1 MTSLPIGVRALNPRI
16 PREVAALMLAL
27 QLRSSSRVPLR
38 DLTDAEWESLLQFCD
53 VAHLTLSLAQLERD
67 GFPSWVAEHLEI
79 NLRDN
84 AARFD
89 RVKATYREAAAAL
102 DKAQVECIVLKGFA
116 QAPDYVNDPR
126 LRMQSDLDLY
136 CPQHMIQ
143 GAQAALQSIGYEPEE
158 TLDYSRAD
166 HLPSMIRPG
175 DWQWRGNPFD
185 PDMPLSI
192 ELHFTLWN
200 ESVSFL
206 PVPEVDSFWERRTKR
221 VIDGVAFPALSSVDH
236 LGYLAIHILRNL
248 IAGDW
253 VLHHIHELATFLHAH
268 ADDDMFWKAWKET
281 HSSSLRAMET
291 IALCLARSW
300 FSCDVHEELEREIIC
315 LPVGLTMWLQRFPA
329 SSIEGMFRQNKDWV
343 WLHFAL
349 LKSRTKKRQLLRRAL
364 IPRRIPR
371 RNEPVVRLENRQPR
385 RFRIAHPS
393 GRYISY
399 LASRLTAHA
408 HVVPATLFRGLG
420 WWLSQRQLGT

>member
-136 CPQHMIQ
+136 CPQHM
-143 GAQAALQSIGYEPEE
+143 
-158 TLDYSRAD
+158 
-166 HLPSMIRPG
+166 
-175 DWQWRGNPFD
+175 
-185 PDMPLSI
+185 
-192 ELHFTLWN
+192 
-200 ESVSFL
+200 
-206 PVPEVDSFWERRTKR
+206 
-221 VIDGVAFPALSSVDH
+221 
-236 LGYLAIHILRNL
+236 
-248 IAGDW
+248 
-253 VLHHIHELATFLHAH
+253 
-268 ADDDMFWKAWKET
+268 
-281 HSSSLRAMET
+281 
-291 IALCLARSW
+291 
-300 FSCDVHEELEREIIC
+300 
-315 LPVGLTMWLQRFPA
+315 
-329 SSIEGMFRQNKDWV
+329 
-343 WLHFAL
+343 
-349 LKSRTKKRQLLRRAL
+349 
-364 IPRRIPR
+364 
-371 RNEPVVRLENRQPR
+371 
-385 RFRIAHPS
+385 
-393 GRYISY
+393 
-399 LASRLTAHA
+399 
-408 HVVPATLFRGLG
+408 
-420 WWLSQRQLGT
+420 